1 MDSLPFILITM
12 FFVSL
17 ILSLLSLSKKK
28 SAKEIVNEMGIGYNL
43 GYLFDCY
50 SDSKEIKTPDEQ
62 ITLLGN
68 KIPTKKMI
76 SSIKKSGF
84 KTIRF
89 PITWMHF
96 IDDYGNINSSWL
108 EKIKQVVN
116 LIINS
121 NMYCIINV
129 YGDADIGNWLL
140 EEENSLDKYINI
152 WRQISEEFKIY
163 DDHLI
168 FESMNEIETVN
179 RNEKYLTKLNN
190 LNQVFV
196 DTVRNSDGYNS
207 ERLLIV
213 SGLSYTSL
221 FIPELIF
228 PNDISNKLGVSFHYY
243 HPIQFSKIPENSS
256 LVYFEEKSGY
266 QTNITSE
273 STLGN

>member
-1 MDSLPFILITM
+1 
-12 FFVSL
+12 
-17 ILSLLSLSKKK
+17 
-28 SAKEIVNEMGIGYNL
+28 
-43 GYLFDCY
+43 
-50 SDSKEIKTPDEQ
+50 
-62 ITLLGN
+62 
-68 KIPTKKMI
+68 MI

-89 PITWMHF
+89 PITWMYF

-213 SGLSYTSL
+213 SGSSYISAL
-221 FIPELIF
+221 FPEIKLPI
-228 PNDISNKLGVSFHYY
+228 DISNKLGVSFHYY
-243 HPIQFSKIPENSS
+243 YPKQFSKIQENSS
-256 LVYFEEKSGY
+256 LVYIEEKSGY
-266 QTNITSE
+266 QTNITSQ
-273 STLGN
+273 STWGTELDYNVFFSNFYQIWIILINHI